1 MLRRRVAGA
10 VGAVLA
16 VSLALVGCS
25 GPTEVTIDVPE
36 QVEGA
41 FDEATAESLQ
51 TAVSEA
57 MIHTG
62 SPGAIVGVWAPWSG
76 SWVAGLGTDQVGGG
90 GDVTPEMQFRAG
102 LVTRAMT
109 CDILYGVVDD
119 GLAELDDSVSEYVS
133 GVPDLEDVTLQQLCD
148 STSGIRTYGKSLNS
162 MWLGNPDRVW
172 NPQELASIGLGKGRG
187 SDPGSVF
194 SSSDSGYVLLGL
206 ALERAAR
213 LTADELYEKYVTA
226 PLSLDQ
232 TGLGSAA
239 YGDDVLSGLVSRKSD
254 GEWNCAE
261 PLDITGL
268 STSTG
273 YTDAGVVTTIDG
285 LGRYAQALASGS
297 LVSDQYDRFTDPYP
311 VTAGSPAWYTY
322 KGGAYQAGPLIGQ
335 FGSVPGYLTATFA
348 DPETGLSVAVVLNNS
363 AVDPNVV
370 RLLAWQLAAIAS
382 KAPAAEGQTAPE
394 AGLPWTA
401 EQYQKRIANA
411 AICEAPAE

>member
-10 VGAVLA
+10 VVAVLA
-16 VSLALVGCS
+16 VSIALVGCS

-57 MIHTG
+57 MVYTG

-90 GDVTPEMQFRAG
+90 GDVTPDMQFRAG
-102 LVTRAMT
+102 LVTRPMT

-148 STSGIRTYGKSLNS
+148 STSGIGTYSDSLES
-162 MWLGNPDRVW
+162 MWLGNPARVW
-172 NPQELASIGLGKGRG
+172 NPQELASIGLGKGREAN
-187 SDPGSVF
+187 PGEVF
-194 SSSDSGYVLLGL
+194 SSSDSGYILLGL
-206 ALERAAR
+206 ALERASR

-239 YGDDVLSGLVSRKSD
+239 YGDNVLSGLVSRKSD

-273 YTDAGVVTTIDG
+273 YTDAGVVTTIDD
-285 LGRYAQALASGS
+285 LGRYAQALASGA

-311 VTAGSPAWYTY
+311 SSSISPAWFTA
-322 KGGAYQAGPLIGQ
+322 KGGAYQAGSLIGQ
-335 FGSVPGYLTATFA
+335 YGSVPGYLTAAFA
-348 DPETGLSVAVVLNNS
+348 YPETGLTVAIVLNNS
-363 AVDPNVV
+363 AVSGNVI
-370 RLLAWQLAAIAS
+370 RNLAWELAAIAS
-382 KAPAAEGQTAPE
+382 KAPAASGQTAPE

-401 EQYQKRIANA
+401 EQFHETIGQA